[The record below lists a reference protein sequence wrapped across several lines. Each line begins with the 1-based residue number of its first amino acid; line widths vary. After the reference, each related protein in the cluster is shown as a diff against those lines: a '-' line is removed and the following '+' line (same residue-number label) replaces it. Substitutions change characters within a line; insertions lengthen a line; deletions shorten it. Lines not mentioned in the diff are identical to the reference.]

1 MLNKIIKKFLSPDIF
16 NSFRKKSKFVW
27 VEDTVIFEQ
36 SIGKQVRTP
45 QGYEHLGSS
54 FTEKKAVFLLFFILF
69 VFIIIIIRLFYIQV
83 IKGNHYFQIAEENRE
98 KKIPIIAE
106 RGQIFDRNGIQLTQ
120 NIPNF
125 SLVIMPHQLPRDK
138 EKIDLIIERLSQITN
153 RPKEEIRQVI
163 EDFASYRY
171 ESIVISED
179 LNYETALLVQI
190 AAADLPGINI
200 QHGSKRLYLNGIFLN
215 QENNTEKFERTSIS
229 HVLGYESK
237 INKEE
242 FK

>member
-1 MLNKIIKKFLSPDIF
+1 MPRIIRGLSTYGTSSSSRIF
-16 NSFRKKSKFVW
+16 W
-27 VEDTVIFEQ
+27 TVP
-36 SIGKQVRTP
+36 SSP
-45 QGYEHLGSS
+45 NLPGSAINAIS
-54 FTEKKAVFLLFFILF
+54 ILF

-242 FK
+242 LDILRKIIKEKIYNINEMMNNDDQY